1 MKNKRCFLS
10 YAHTDRRI
18 VQKQI
23 IPILNDLRIDY
34 WYDQIDISI
43 GDSIFDKVIK
53 GIREVDFVIAFFNSR
68 SNYVNFEVGAA
79 IGQSKPVLA
88 ILNDK
93 YPIPSD
99 IRNLNYIVYNE
110 DENINFKARLKNS
123 IRAIEENVID
133 KVEFELSRDKKII
146 GIEVGTTGR
155 NFEEELRIT
164 ADLITLIKE
173 ISDSRDIHL
182 VQSSK
187 GCFKSLLSIDFK
199 SWAELLEKV
208 IFLIPE
214 LKKRKAD
221 RIKVEA
227 EAGLIEANT
236 RKSNVESDS
245 IETDNRIKQANAL
258 LDIFERSEKLGLKM
272 QIDDDVIFLNEN
284 AKLLIKKPEDTE
296 EKKTGL

>member
-1 MKNKRCFLS
+1 MKNKKCFLS

-18 VQKQI
+18 VREQI
-23 IPILNDLRIDY
+23 IPILQSLGVEY
-34 WYDQIDISI
+34 WYDEFNIAI
-43 GDSIFDKVIK
+43 GDTIFDKIIE
-53 GIREVDFVIAFFNSR
+53 GIRDVDFVIAFFNSR

-93 YPIPSD
+93 YPVPSD
-99 IRNLNYIVYNE
+99 IRNLNYLIYQE
-110 DENINFKARLKNS
+110 GETEQFRYRLQQA
-123 IRAIEENVID
+123 IIAIEENVID
-133 KVEFELSRDKKII
+133 KAQYKLSKGSKII

-164 ADLITLIKE
+164 ADLVNLIKE
-173 ISDSRDIHL
+173 ISQSRDIHL

-208 IFLIPE
+208 IFFIPE
-214 LKKRKAD
+214 IRKRKSD
-221 RIKVEA
+221 RLKVEA
-227 EAGLIEANT
+227 ETKLIEANT

-258 LDIFERSEKLGLKM
+258 LDIFERSEKLGLKL

-284 AKLLIKKPEDTE
+284 TKLLIKKPEYTDV
-296 EKKTGL
+296 K

>member
-1 MKNKRCFLS
+1 MKNRKCFLS
-10 YAHTDRRI
+10 YAHTDGRI
-18 VQKQI
+18 VQEQI
-23 IPILNDLRIDY
+23 IPILRELRIDY

-43 GDSIFDKVIK
+43 GDSVFNKVIQ
-53 GIREVDFVIAFFNSR
+53 GIREADFVIVFFNSR
-68 SNYVNFEVGAA
+68 SSYVNFEVGAA
-79 IGQSKPVLA
+79 IGQNKPVLA
-88 ILNDK
+88 ILNHK

-99 IRNLNYIVYNE
+99 IRNQNYLVYREEE
-110 DENINFKARLKNS
+110 DSQDFKRSLQNAIK
-123 IRAIEENVID
+123 AIEENVID
-133 KVEFELSRDKKII
+133 KVEYELSKGEKII

-164 ADLITLIKE
+164 ADLINFIKE
-173 ISDSRDIHL
+173 ISNSRDIHL

-199 SWAELLEKV
+199 SWTELLEKL

-214 LKKRKAD
+214 IKRRKTDRLKIESETK
-221 RIKVEA
+221 
-227 EAGLIEANT
+227 LIDANT

-258 LDIFERSEKLGLKM
+258 LAIFERSEKLGLKL

-284 AKLLIKKPEDTE
+284 TRLLIKKPDDSPE
-296 EKKTGL
+296 E